1 MFRFLLK
8 RILTAIPVFLGALLA
23 VFILLTYIPG
33 SRLGYM
39 PIAGNGDLLDHL
51 FTLFHVPANV
61 FTRYLRYIYDV
72 ITKLHFASGFHHRDL
87 SLEVLTRARLTLFL
101 TFLAFLLIVLV
112 GIPLGTY
119 AAGKHGKWQDHLISV
134 ISLVLSSIP
143 PFCLAIFLAIVF
155 CVTLR
160 LLPVFGMNG
169 PKNFILPT
177 VTIGASG
184 LARTIQTVR
193 ANVIE
198 AMHRPYIR
206 TLRSHGVKERKILFN
221 HALKNSMIPTVS
233 IIREMTAEVFVSTFI
248 AEWFY
253 AIPGIGYYLIQAVN
267 ARDYGVVLAC
277 TAVTAV
283 LILVFGIIS
292 DLLYYLLEPEL
303 RHREVSHE

>member
-1 MFRFLLK
+1 MLANITSTSTPPQMPSIDIRMN
-8 RILTAIPVFLGALLA
+8 RSPVSCMPVYNAPNMQMPTSDIRALSQY
-23 VFILLTYIPG
+23 TY
-33 SRLGYM
+33 
-39 PIAGNGDLLDHL
+39 
-51 FTLFHVPANV
+51 
-61 FTRYLRYIYDV
+61 
-72 ITKLHFASGFHHRDL
+72 
-87 SLEVLTRARLTLFL
+87 
-101 TFLAFLLIVLV
+101 
-112 GIPLGTY
+112 
-119 AAGKHGKWQDHLISV
+119 
-134 ISLVLSSIP
+134 
-143 PFCLAIFLAIVF
+143 
-155 CVTLR
+155 
-160 LLPVFGMNG
+160 
-169 PKNFILPT
+169 
-177 VTIGASG
+177 
-184 LARTIQTVR
+184 QTVR